1 MRRLGCRRSE
11 ASASREALQGGRSKG
26 ATAIDVRAR
35 FWEVPKEAS
44 TNVYIVRIE
53 HSAWASGSFRRVGG
67 QVSSR
72 YPFTFVLGLK
82 FRGIE

>member
-1 MRRLGCRRSE
+1 V
-11 ASASREALQGGRSKG
+11 
-26 ATAIDVRAR
+26 AIDVRAR
-35 FWEVPKEAS
+35 FQEVLKEAA
-44 TNVYIVRIE
+44 TEAHAVRGV
-53 HSAWASGSFRRVGG
+53 SGRFRRVGC